1 LIPNDRQPLYAN
13 RIEIRA
19 KGGSCVMSAA
29 TTRGP
34 RTLFQKIWDE
44 HVIAD
49 LGDGFS
55 LLQVDRHVVHDMGG
69 RSFLGLKNRGLALRH
84 PELTFATADH
94 AIPTAPDVDWST
106 YSNPY
111 LENLREG
118 VKRNGFKFFE
128 PGKPGSGVVH
138 VVTPEQ
144 GIALPGCTLA
154 CGDSHTCTVGA
165 LGVMAWGVGQSEL
178 LHILATQTSVQQQA
192 KTMRIVIDG
201 SLSPAVTAKDVILH
215 IIRKVGASGAR
226 GCAVEFA
233 GSAIAAMPMEGRF
246 TICNMATEMGA
257 RFGLIAPDDITFAY
271 LEGRPYAPRGELWQ
285 QALSQWRK
293 LRSDEGAPFDRE
305 LAFNIGDI
313 PPQISWGTSPDHV
326 IGIDENVPDPQ
337 NETDPGKRKQMID
350 ALGYIG
356 IEAGLSLN
364 GTPIDNVFIGSCT
377 NARISDLRAAAAI
390 ARGRRVAPHV
400 EAWIVPGSFDVKA
413 QAEREGLDRIFIEA
427 GFQWRNAGCSMCGGM
442 GDLSRE
448 KVAPGKRIVSTTN
461 RSFVGRQ
468 GPGSR
473 THLASP
479 AMAAAAAIAGCIV
492 DVRELGAMA

>member
-1 LIPNDRQPLYAN
+1 
-13 RIEIRA
+13 
-19 KGGSCVMSAA
+19 MSAA
-29 TTRGP
+29 TSLEP
-34 RTLFQKIWDE
+34 RTLFQKIWDA

-49 LGDGFS
+49 LGDGFA

-94 AIPTAPDVDWST
+94 AIPTSPDVDWKT

-128 PGKPGSGVVH
+128 PGRPGSGVVH

-178 LHILATQTSVQQQA
+178 LHILATQTSAQQQA
-192 KTMRIVIDG
+192 KVMRVNVEG
-201 SLSPAVTAKDVILH
+201 ALPPHVTAKDVILH
-215 IIRKVGASGAR
+215 IIRRAGASGAR
-226 GCAVEFA
+226 GYAVEFA
-233 GSAIAAMPMEGRF
+233 GSTISAMPMEGRF

-271 LEGRPYAPRGELWQ
+271 LHRRPYAPKGEMWDR
-285 QALSQWRK
+285 ALADWRN
-293 LRSDEGAPFDRE
+293 LRTDEGARFDRE
-305 LAFNIGDI
+305 LSFDVSEIA
-313 PPQISWGTSPDHV
+313 PQITWGTSPDQV
-326 IGIDENVPDPQ
+326 VGIDERIPDPQ
-337 NETDPGKRKQMID
+337 GTTDSAARKKMID
-350 ALGYIG
+350 ALEYIG
-356 IEAGLSLN
+356 IEAGRSLA
-364 GTPIDNVFIGSCT
+364 GTSIDNVFIGSCT
-377 NARISDLRAAAAI
+377 NARISDLRLAASV
-390 ARGRRVAPHV
+390 ARGRRVASHV
-400 EAWIVPGSFDVKA
+400 EAWVVPGSYDVKA
-413 QAEREGLDRIFIEA
+413 EAEKEGLDRIFIEA
-427 GFQWRNAGCSMCGGM
+427 GFQCGGM

-461 RSFVGRQ
+461 RNFVGRQ

-492 DVRELGAMA
+492 DVRDLGAAP